1 LNSGAQTYSTTTQQ
15 YQHTQSI
22 ANGNLSQGGS
32 IRSLGPT
39 ILRATDVPNASDRPM
54 QQGIQY
60 HTPSL
65 SGPVHSPETG
75 NHTYN
80 SVGSISGPQER
91 PTAHFVGEITKNEP
105 QVANYQNTYSSISPA
120 QFISTASDPRQEVK
134 IVSYQNQHVE
144 TQQAEPPQVRVQP
157 SQHYFEP
164 KQSSQAQAQLKMGDP
179 NKGQTLQPG
188 QQRVAQELS
197 PTGGDTFNTA
207 SHSSLPYTPVQPV
220 QSPRVD
226 TQMSDEIYF
235 PPSQTRAG
243 NFFQRSSSE
252 INIEVQGR
260 NQVQPIYSSSKNQK
274 TTSSRIKS
282 HISKS
287 NGDLGRADPLKR
299 AFHQTNQDQSQPA
312 QDIKRRDGSSNKQPT
327 FHRSFNQGSQQLIAG
342 SLHPD
347 FYTGQSLG
355 SKVVPV
361 QGLTGEEVL
370 LHRIFLLSLL
380 AMVSPQHTL
389 STKEQK
395 ETIFNTLQLLEDKLH
410 RLQKNNE
417 LLSRENTE
425 IRNKLRGVEGS
436 HDRKNSAG
444 SLGYKLDGRADSV
457 SMLGNKYGPAPPSEF
472 FKENDTVRSSIQKQ
486 RESGGQAASTYS
498 DLVKQ
503 KIEQSQIQHQYM
515 QKVDSLEKENA
526 GLKQKISV
534 YESELNELY
543 HRIDK
548 VQLLE
553 VNVAELIQE
562 NERLRQVVS
571 RISGQV
577 QHNF

>member
-1 LNSGAQTYSTTTQQ
+1 
-15 YQHTQSI
+15 
-22 ANGNLSQGGS
+22 
-32 IRSLGPT
+32 
-39 ILRATDVPNASDRPM
+39 
-54 QQGIQY
+54 
-60 HTPSL
+60 
-65 SGPVHSPETG
+65 
-75 NHTYN
+75 
-80 SVGSISGPQER
+80 
-91 PTAHFVGEITKNEP
+91 
-105 QVANYQNTYSSISPA
+105 
-120 QFISTASDPRQEVK
+120 
-134 IVSYQNQHVE
+134 
-144 TQQAEPPQVRVQP
+144 
-157 SQHYFEP
+157 
-164 KQSSQAQAQLKMGDP
+164 
-179 NKGQTLQPG
+179 
-188 QQRVAQELS
+188 
-197 PTGGDTFNTA
+197 
-207 SHSSLPYTPVQPV
+207 
-220 QSPRVD
+220 
-226 TQMSDEIYF
+226 
-235 PPSQTRAG
+235 
-243 NFFQRSSSE
+243 
-252 INIEVQGR
+252 
-260 NQVQPIYSSSKNQK
+260 
-274 TTSSRIKS
+274 
-282 HISKS
+282 
-287 NGDLGRADPLKR
+287 
-299 AFHQTNQDQSQPA
+299 
-312 QDIKRRDGSSNKQPT
+312 
-327 FHRSFNQGSQQLIAG
+327 
-342 SLHPD
+342 
-347 FYTGQSLG
+347 
-355 SKVVPV
+355 VPV

-417 LLSRENTE
+417 LLFRENTE

-444 SLGYKLDGRADSV
+444 SLEYKLDGRADSV

-486 RESGGQAASTYS
+486 RESGGQPASTYS